1 MSWLCAEVRDHS
13 ALEMLMQL
21 VRTQTADARQR
32 GSFDPEARVYV
43 APFKNAHRL
52 FFNPQ
57 ALATLPILRGLA
69 HAPCDEPQEHEMREP
84 MCA

>member
-1 MSWLCAEVRDHS
+1 MSWVCAEVRDRS
-13 ALEMLMQL
+13 ALEMLMQR
-21 VRTQTADARQR
+21 VREQTVEARER

-57 ALATLPILRGLA
+57 ALAMLPILQGLA
-69 HAPCDEPQEHEMREP
+69 HAPCEEPQEHEMREP